1 MPRAD
6 TSDVNMMR
14 FPGFCKK
21 GVSGGKKGVS
31 VNMTRFPGDRVCNK
45 GVNGGKKGVSAR
57 TRPT

>member
-1 MPRAD
+1 M
-6 TSDVNMMR
+6 NIIR
-14 FPGFCKK
+14 FPGFCNK

-45 GVNGGKKGVSAR
+45 GVSGGKKGVSAR